1 MKPVVR
7 IREVVSALLTNE
19 RGEVLLQ
26 LRDDK
31 PDLPYA
37 NYWTPFGG
45 SVEPGEAPVAAVER
59 ELLEEL
65 DVRARLTLWN
75 IHACPVRSIPG
86 KLICMHYSYY
96 GLLEQSVETLTL
108 REGQAMAWFTRDRL
122 RGMKLAYGQETLLD
136 AFFAR
141 QLEGIR

>member
-1 MKPVVR
+1 KPVVR

-86 KLICMHYSYY
+86 NLISMHYIFYV
-96 GLLEQSVETLTL
+96 LLEQSADTLTI
-108 REGQAMAWFTRDRL
+108 RNGQAMPWITCDRL
-122 RGMKLAYGQETLLD
+122 RTM
-136 AFFAR
+136 
-141 QLEGIR
+141 